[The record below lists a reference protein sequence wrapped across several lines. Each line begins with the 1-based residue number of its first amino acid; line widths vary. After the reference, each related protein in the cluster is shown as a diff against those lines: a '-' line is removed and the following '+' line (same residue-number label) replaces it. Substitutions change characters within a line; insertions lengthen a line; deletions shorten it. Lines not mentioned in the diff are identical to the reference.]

1 MATEKHFTFEKGMER
16 LEEIASQL
24 DRGQVALEEAITLY
38 EEGQKT
44 AKKLQE
50 ILNRAERAV
59 SLAPVEQ
66 DTPNSEASLK
76 HAPELEVRRKKPG
89 EAPSLF

>member
-16 LEEIASQL
+16 LEEIASLL

-59 SLAPVEQ
+59 SLAPVDQEA
-66 DTPNSEASLK
+66 PNNEASLK
-76 HAPELEVRRKKPG
+76 HAPELEPKRKKPG
-89 EAPSLF
+89 EEPSLF